1 MTSAPRRS
9 PVRLAL
15 LSLLVASTGAEA
27 CWEAAAHRYQVDA
40 LLLHAIARAESSLD
54 PRAIRVNR
62 NGTRDLGLMQINSAW
77 LPALAKSGIQERDLF
92 DPCTSVHVGAWIL
105 ATNIARL
112 GPTWAAVGAYH
123 SPTRWRARAYVDRVR
138 RHLDARL

>member
-1 MTSAPRRS
+1 MTSAPRRL
-9 PVRLAL
+9 PIRLAL
-15 LSLLVASTGAEA
+15 LSLLVASTGVEA
-27 CWEAAAHRYQVDA
+27 CWEDAAQRYQVDA
-40 LLLHAIARAESSLD
+40 RLLHAIARTESSLD
-54 PRAIRVNR
+54 PRAIRLNR

-77 LPALAKSGIQERDLF
+77 LPVLARSGIWERDLF
-92 DPCTSVHVGAWIL
+92 DPCTSLHVGAWIL

-138 RHLDARL
+138 RHFDART

>member
-1 MTSAPRRS
+1 MTSAPLCS
-9 PVRLAL
+9 PTRLAAL
-15 LSLLVASTGAEA
+15 TLVFASTSASS
-27 CWEAAAHRYQVDA
+27 CWEDAAHRYQVDA
-40 LLLHAIARAESSLD
+40 RLLHAIARAESSLD
-54 PRAIRVNR
+54 PRAVRVNR

-77 LPALAKSGIQERDLF
+77 LPELAKSGIRERDLF